1 MSVGPDMDTK
11 ITEVVLLEKQL
22 SETRACTLSVD
33 TICKVIPMCN
43 SIQVFRHGSIF
54 EICFKFLGPS
64 ISCLQYWRSQNALKQ
79 HERKCGA
86 QKNYHIE
93 FSQQG
98 LASCRILEE
107 DLADVLVSVHLLLP
121 GYLFYG

>member
-1 MSVGPDMDTK
+1 MKGSVEHRT
-11 ITEVVLLEKQL
+11 TTTLE
-22 SETRACTLSVD
+22 
-33 TICKVIPMCN
+33 N
-43 SIQVFRHGSIF
+43 
-54 EICFKFLGPS
+54 
-64 ISCLQYWRSQNALKQ
+64 
-79 HERKCGA
+79 
-86 QKNYHIE
+86 